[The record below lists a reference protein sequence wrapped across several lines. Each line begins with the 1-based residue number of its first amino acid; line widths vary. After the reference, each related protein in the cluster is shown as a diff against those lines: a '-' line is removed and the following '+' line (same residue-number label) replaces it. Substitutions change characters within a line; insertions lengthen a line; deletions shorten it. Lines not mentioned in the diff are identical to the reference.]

1 MNDNERWNLIVDVGK
16 ILLNRV
22 KKLKEPLITYG
33 ELAQL
38 LLPTEINPRNL
49 DDPLGNLS
57 DQCKELGLPLIST
70 IVVNKDTMQPG
81 AGYFNYYFPRTK
93 ELRRIE
99 IFIEQYDR
107 VKKCHDW
114 MALAER
120 LGLE

>member
-1 MNDNERWNLIVDVGK
+1 MNDNERWNLIVDVGE

-22 KKLKEPLITYG
+22 KELKEPLITYG
-33 ELAQL
+33 DLAR
-38 LLPTEINPRNL
+38 LLPYEINPRNL

-70 IVVNKDTMQPG
+70 MVVNKDTMQPG
-81 AGYFNYYFPRTK
+81 AGYFNYFFPGTK

-107 VKKCHDW
+107 VKKCRDW
-114 MALAER
+114 TALAEW
-120 LGLE
+120 LSLE